1 VELTRKLVAEFIGT
15 FTLIFIG
22 CGSIVVAVGIHDTS
36 LIGVA
41 IANGLAIG
49 VMVCALGYHSGAYFN
64 PAVTFGMLLT
74 GRITGKLAG
83 CYWVAQLAGAS
94 LAALLVQVLLP
105 RAATGAPVNLGVPA
119 LRNGVDAFSGACLEA
134 IFTFFLVWVVF
145 GTAVD
150 QRSSFKGVAGLAI
163 GFTIAIDVLFGGPL
177 TGAAMNPA
185 RAFGPQLVGNDWA
198 NAWVW
203 YVGPLVG
210 GGIAALVYHFLY
222 LGKTAEGGSTT

>member
-1 VELTRKLVAEFIGT
+1 MDLIRKLVAEFIGA

-22 CGSIVVAVGIHDTS
+22 CGSIVVAAGTGDKA

-49 VMVCALGYHSGAYFN
+49 VMVCAMGYISGAHFN
-64 PAVTFGMLLT
+64 PAITFGVLLT
-74 GRITGKLAG
+74 GRIHVRLAAW
-83 CYWVAQLAGAS
+83 YWVAQLAGAS
-94 LAALLVQVLLP
+94 AAALLVKLLLP
-105 RAATGAPVNLGVPA
+105 RAATNAVHLGAPALGG
-119 LRNGVDAFSGACLEA
+119 GVDATSGACLEA

-150 QRSSFKGVAGLAI
+150 SKSTFKGVAGVAI
-163 GFTIAIDVLFGGPL
+163 GLTIAIDVLFGGPL
-177 TGAAMNPA
+177 TGAAMNPS
-185 RAFGPQLVGNDWA
+185 RAFGPELVGNDWT

-210 GGIAALVYHFLY
+210 GAVAALVYHFLY
-222 LGKTAEGGSTT
+222 LGRQTETAT

>member
-1 VELTRKLVAEFIGT
+1 VNLARKLVAEFIGT
-15 FTLIFIG
+15 FTLIFVG
-22 CGSIVVAVGIHDTS
+22 CGSIVVAAGIHDTS

-41 IANGLAIG
+41 IANGFAIG

-64 PAVTFGMLLT
+64 PAITFGMLIT
-74 GRITGKLAG
+74 GRIAGGLA
-83 CYWVAQLAGAS
+83 CWYWVAQLAGAS
-94 LAALLVQVLLP
+94 VAALLVKVLLP
-105 RAATGAPVNLGVPA
+105 RAATDAVHLGTPA
-119 LRNGVDAFSGACLEA
+119 LGGGVDAFSGACLEA

-150 QRSSFKGVAGLAI
+150 QRSSFKGIAGLAI

-185 RAFGPQLVGNDWA
+185 RAFGPELVGNDWS

-222 LGKTAEGGSTT
+222 LGKMAEAQSTT

>member
-1 VELTRKLVAEFIGT
+1 VDLARKLVAEFVGA

-22 CGSIVVAVGIHDTS
+22 CGSIVVAAGIGDRA

-49 VMVCALGYHSGAYFN
+49 VMVCAMGYISGAHFN
-64 PAVTFGMLLT
+64 PAITFGVLLT
-74 GRITGKLAG
+74 GRIHMRLAAW
-83 CYWVAQLAGAS
+83 YWIAQLAGAS
-94 LAALLVQVLLP
+94 TAALLVKLLLP
-105 RAATGAPVNLGVPA
+105 RAATNAVHLGTPA
-119 LRNGVDAFSGACLEA
+119 LGGGVNATSGACLEA

-150 QRSSFKGVAGLAI
+150 PKSTFKGVAGVAI
-163 GFTIAIDVLFGGPL
+163 GLTIAIDVLFGGPL
-177 TGAAMNPA
+177 TGAAMNPS
-185 RAFGPQLVGNDWA
+185 RAFGPELVGNDWT

-210 GGIAALVYHFLY
+210 GAVAALVYNFLY
-222 LGKTAEGGSTT
+222 LGRAAEARST

>member
-1 VELTRKLVAEFIGT
+1 MEITRKLVAEFIGA

-22 CGSIVVAVGIHDTS
+22 CGAIVSAHGIHDTS

-49 VMVCALGYHSGAYFN
+49 VMVCAMGYISGAHFN
-64 PAVTFGMLLT
+64 PAITFGALLT
-74 GRITGKLAG
+74 GKIAARLAVF
-83 CYWVAQLAGAS
+83 YWIAQLAGAV
-94 LAALLVQVLLP
+94 AAAGLVKLLLP
-105 RAATGAPVNLGVPA
+105 RQDTNPVNLGAPA
-119 LRNGVDAFSGACLEA
+119 LGGGVNAASGACLEA

-145 GTAVD
+145 GTAID
-150 QRSSFKGVAGLAI
+150 SKSTFKGVAGIAI
-163 GFTIAIDVLFGGPL
+163 GLTISIGVLFGGPL
-177 TGAAMNPA
+177 TGAAINPA
-185 RAFGPQLVGNDWA
+185 RAFGPELIQNDWT

-222 LGKTAEGGSTT
+222 LGRSSAEPAT